1 MAERCRYK
9 GEEGA
14 RIHHG
19 VIAQQLRDV
28 LISHGLMEEEST
40 TCRYAFLCYDDY
52 PAVYDDVITGQREM
66 PLTDNDGSI
75 IVDEDDN
82 PVMVIEDIIERV
94 EITPAGS
101 RWGSDLISYSISRQH
116 GSAEKWIR

>member
-1 MAERCRYK
+1 
-9 GEEGA
+9 A

-82 PVMVIEDIIERV
+82 PVMVMEDIIERV

-101 RWGSDLISYSISRQH
+101 R
-116 GSAEKWIR
+116 

>member
-1 MAERCRYK
+1 
-9 GEEGA
+9 
-14 RIHHG
+14 
-19 VIAQQLRDV
+19 
-28 LISHGLMEEEST
+28 MEEEST

-82 PVMVIEDIIERV
+82 PVMVMEDIIERV

-101 RWGSDLISYSISRQH
+101 RWGSDLISYSISRRH
-116 GSAEKWIR
+116 GSAEK